1 MKSSAPREG
10 IPPAWR
16 RPVVL
21 ALAVL
26 LFCAGVLIRLS
37 TDEASGHGK
46 FGSGSLIRLGVV
58 FAALWLA
65 WPSLR
70 RPATWLPPGM
80 AIVILGGIGVL
91 AVQPRLL
98 PAVLPAVGLLLSVS
112 AAVRFFRG

>member
-1 MKSSAPREG
+1 MSSSAPREG

-21 ALAVL
+21 ALAVV
-26 LFCAGVLIRLS
+26 LFCAGVAIRLS

-98 PAVLPAVGLLLSVS
+98 PAVLPAVGMLLSVS